1 MAKSRKRQDGD
12 SFVSA
17 ETSAAATA
25 DQERA
30 FEQSGPEPDRISQR
44 AYELYLARG
53 GSDGRDWDDWL
64 EAERELRGGTRLQ
77 GGGDE

>member
-1 MAKSRKRQDGD
+1 MAKSRKRLDGD
-12 SFVSA
+12 RFASDS
-17 ETSAAATA
+17 TSATAAS
-25 DQERA
+25 DERPDSD
-30 FEQSGPEPDRISQR
+30 ELRPEPDRISQR

-64 EAERELRGGTRLQ
+64 EAERELRGSEQQ